1 MKGEWLEAR
10 RKQEHLVIR
19 QRIRVALLEMGILA
33 VIWAILAGFVY
44 SMEQGHLQREVDR
57 QLVFESQRLSTLVK
71 VRRGF
76 GDVVTP
82 LDVHAMVWSKSHH
95 IVAQYR
101 PFPAPTLPALRHALM
116 VHQSPL
122 PTYYSLA
129 VAGIPYRVRQ
139 WTIAGHR
146 QVQVFDD
153 IQDDQS
159 RLARILGLFIWGGVI
174 GLILS
179 LVGGFFMGLWTL
191 RPIFQARRREQTFLS
206 DVAHE
211 LRTPLA
217 AINAQVELLL
227 RHVNDPIEMHLP
239 WIETVYSEMQRMTRL
254 VNDLLEVGRLEEGRS
269 ALALEPVSLRQVG
282 EAVDS
287 IYRPVLEE
295 AGLELMWSIPVDAV
309 VLADAWRVRQL
320 LLIFL
325 DNAKKHTQRGQI
337 AVFVVVRG
345 NHVELHVKD
354 TGDGM
359 PVAKPSPGRSAH
371 GRTIPSTG
379 LGLVIARKIIRAHG
393 ASLSIHSLPGVGT
406 EVVVTFRRAARRK
419 LSSPDATMP

>member
-1 MKGEWLEAR
+1 MKSDWPEAR

-57 QLVFESQRLSTLVK
+57 QLVLESQSLSKLVK
-71 VRRGF
+71 VRPGS
-76 GDVVTP
+76 GDVLTP
-82 LDVHAMVWSKSHH
+82 LDVHAIIWSKSLH
-95 IVAQYR
+95 IVAQYQ

-122 PTYYSLA
+122 PTYYSLT
-129 VAGIPYRVRQ
+129 VVGIPYRVRQ
-139 WTIAGHR
+139 WTVAGHR
-146 QVQVFDD
+146 HIQVFDD

-159 RLARILGLFIWGGVI
+159 RLATILGLFIWGGVI

-179 LVGGFFMGLWTL
+179 LVGGFLMGLWTL

-227 RHVNDPIEMHLP
+227 RHVDDPIGMHLP

-269 ALALEPVSLRQVG
+269 ALTLEPVSLRQVG

-309 VLADAWRVRQL
+309 VLADAWRLRQL

-337 AVFVVVRG
+337 TVFVVVRG

-359 PVAKPSPGRSAH
+359 PVAKPSPARSAH

-393 ASLSIHSLPGVGT
+393 ASLAMHSLPGVGT
-406 EVVVTFRRAARRK
+406 EVVVTFRRAVRRK
-419 LSSPDATMP
+419 PSSPDAGMP